1 MLVSELTAGGRR
13 KLRKNLFAV
22 DATTISFN
30 KDDYPWADFRETKA
44 GIKIHV
50 QYSIGKE
57 CPDELRII
65 ESTDPET
72 GKTIVILTN
81 MKKHSPKFVS
91 GLYKKRW
98 GVELFFKAV
107 KQNLHIKKVLRQVRK
122 CSLHANLHSND
133 CLCPVH
139 AP

>member
-81 MKKHSPKFVS
+81 MKKHSAKFVS
-91 GLYKKRW
+91 ELYKKKMGCR
-98 GVELFFKAV
+98 AV
-107 KQNLHIKKVLRQVRK
+107 LQSREAEPAYKKVLRQVRK